1 MCWYCLYW
9 ESCPLPSDQS
19 CLVRKSTELVN
30 ISMYIWNWKYSLQQS
45 TINNQIRF
53 DENSLVPNN
62 DGTYKHTCSYSF
74 IGRDIPC
81 KANMT
86 IPRTRHLKMLS
97 VKIQNQELYP
107 LIWFALLL
115 TLDVSGGSKVSK
127 YGGPFFNTAQPYING
142 WEWLHTSNQNI
153 KLCVGMVNCC
163 YCSHGQY
170 LWISLPIHKPLT
182 SSIYDVMM
190 LWCNSNTQKHSWP
203 LETNPV

>member
-9 ESCPLPSDQS
+9 KSCPLPSDQS

-107 LIWFALLL
+107 LIWFCTTFNPRCLWWIKSEQIRRSFLQYCAALYKWLGMAAHIQPKHQTMCGDGQLLL
-115 TLDVSGGSKVSK
+115 LQPWPISLNISANSQALDK
-127 YGGPFFNTAQPYING
+127 
-142 WEWLHTSNQNI
+142 
-153 KLCVGMVNCC
+153 
-163 YCSHGQY
+163 QY
-170 LWISLPIHKPLT
+170 LWC
-182 SSIYDVMM
+182 YDVMM
-190 LWCNSNTQKHSWP
+190 Q
-203 LETNPV
+203 